1 MTAENDQRLTIN
13 PYNKVRFID
22 VFGPLVKFGGFIK
35 IGTLA
40 KVNGLYTF
48 DYEINAHAMTS
59 RTLNG
64 LPAVHNE
71 IADVMHWAFFKKR
84 MPPLQRPDVIKVIE
98 ETQLDASRPMSL
110 LAVFGAQNIRDP
122 RILVARL

>member
-1 MTAENDQRLTIN
+1 MIDQRRILVN
-13 PYNKVRFID
+13 PYNRVRFID
-22 VFGPLVKFGGFIK
+22 VYGPLAAFGGLIR

-40 KVNGLYTF
+40 KVNEIYTF
-48 DYEINAHAMTS
+48 DYVLNDHAMTS

-71 IADVMHWAFFKKR
+71 TDDLINWWFFRKR
-84 MPPLQRPDVIKVIE
+84 MPPLQRPDVVEYAEKVK
-98 ETQLDASRPMSL
+98 LDITRPMAL
-110 LAVFGAQNIRDP
+110 LAVFGAQIIQDP